1 MDPHMEQARG
11 KGLPGV
17 ISNPKGLSSIQMKR
31 KK

>member
-17 ISNPKGLSSIQMKR
+17 ISNPKGSSIQMKM